1 MNAPARIEVFDSF
14 PSDGRERVFEA
25 FDGLRAGQSV
35 ELVTSY
41 DPKPFFDEFRQKY
54 SGGFHWWRLEQ
65 GPELWRVKIVKRDN
79 TEAWSITDFLGV
91 DHHRLAE
98 LWQDCMQGVQACNLG
113 RIQTRLAE
121 FVLGLRHHIQVEE
134 QIFFPVFEERT
145 GMRGTGP
152 TAVMRREHREIG
164 AMLEKLSALTKAQA
178 CSTIVETIQGQ
189 QVDPSALLTSHD
201 AKEEDVLYPMADK
214 ILNQD
219 ERRQLILRMQAG

>member
-1 MNAPARIEVFDSF
+1 MNALARLDIFDSP
-14 PSDGRERVFEA
+14 PSESLERVLEA
-25 FDGLRAGQSV
+25 FDRLGAGQGV
-35 ELVTSY
+35 ELVTGY
-41 DPKPFFDEFRQKY
+41 DAKPFLNELREKY
-54 SGGFHWWRLEQ
+54 SGGFDWWRLEQ

-91 DHHRLAE
+91 DHHRLAD

-113 RIQTRLAE
+113 HIQTRLAE
-121 FVLGLRHHIQVEE
+121 FVLGLRHHIHVEE

-145 GMRGTGP
+145 GMQGTGP
-152 TAVMRREHREIG
+152 TAVMRHEHCEIE
-164 AMLEKLSALTKAQA
+164 AMLEKLFALTKAQA

-201 AKEEDVLYPMADK
+201 AKEENILYPMADK
-214 ILNQD
+214 ILNHD